1 MAKAIYAPENVIE
14 RKTLGIKAGDTIKV
28 HQKIKEKDKYRI
40 QMFEGLVIAVKH
52 RNEPGATFTVRKVSS
67 GVGVERI
74 FPLYSPMIEKIEIVR
89 RSRMRKAKLYYVRN
103 MVARDVKRKMRN
115 FVDYIAPVK
124 KVEEAVAS
132 ETETASAEA

>member
-1 MAKAIYAPENVIE
+1 MAKAIYAPETVTD
-14 RKTLGIKAGDTIKV
+14 RKTLGIKAGDTVKV
-28 HQKIKEKDKYRI
+28 QQKIKEKDKYRL
-40 QMFEGLVIAVKH
+40 QTFEGLVIAVKH
-52 RNEPGATFTVRKVSS
+52 KSEPGATFTVRKVAS

-89 RSRMRKAKLYYVRN
+89 RSRMRKAKLYYVRS

-124 KVEEAVAS
+124 KEQPIEEVVS
-132 ETETASAEA
+132 ESAEAQA